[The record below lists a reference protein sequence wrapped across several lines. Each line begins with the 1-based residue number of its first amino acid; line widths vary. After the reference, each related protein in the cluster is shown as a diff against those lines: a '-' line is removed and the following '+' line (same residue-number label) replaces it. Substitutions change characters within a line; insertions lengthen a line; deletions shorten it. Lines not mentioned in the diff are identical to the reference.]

1 MGKAAIIR
9 TNWMSF
15 RLRNACFTQ
24 KKKSIQPLFPM
35 TKGNSIVRRLHSIRD
50 ASIVAH
56 WLWFQTCF
64 CLTFKIHFFDFNLF
78 LLIQCNKNRFL
89 FHLSISPNR
98 STPLHRILV
107 PRNDSKN
114 SHAEYN
120 TFWHVL
126 RIIGFCLSFG
136 NSCANPIALYFV
148 SAAFRKHFNR

>member
-1 MGKAAIIR
+1 MG
-9 TNWMSF
+9 F
-15 RLRNACFTQ
+15 CLRNAWPTQ
-24 KKKSIQPLFPM
+24 KKKSIQPLFSM
-35 TKGNSIVRRLHSIRD
+35 TKGNSIVRKRHGIRE

-64 CLTFKIHFFDFNLF
+64 CHTFKTHFFDSNLF
-78 LLIQCNKNRFL
+78 LLIQCNKIRFL
-89 FHLSISPNR
+89 FHLSISPNG

-120 TFWHVL
+120 AFWHVL